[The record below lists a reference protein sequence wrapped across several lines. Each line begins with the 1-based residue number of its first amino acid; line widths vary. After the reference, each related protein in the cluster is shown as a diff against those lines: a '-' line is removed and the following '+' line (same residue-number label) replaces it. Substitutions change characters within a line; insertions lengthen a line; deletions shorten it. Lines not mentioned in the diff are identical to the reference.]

1 MQKKKVVIEQ
11 KIESL
16 LQEKLKEEEFADCYL
31 VESKFHANNKLEVFI
46 DSDSNMNFEKCRKIS
61 RYLESHIDKNNW
73 LGEKYTLEVS
83 SPGVERPLLFLRQF
97 QKNIGRK
104 VEVTLK
110 DGSTKTGV
118 LLKADD
124 EKLCLEEKIRVKEG
138 KKKKTQIV
146 ETEIPFAEINKT
158 IVKIAFK

>member
-1 MQKKKVVIEQ
+1 MIEH

-16 LQEKLKEEEFADCYL
+16 LQEKLKEEEFADCFL
-31 VESKFHANNKLEVFI
+31 IESKLHANNKLEVFI

-61 RYLESHIDKNNW
+61 RYLEKHIDENKW

-83 SPGVERPLLFLRQF
+83 SPGIGRPLLFLRQY

-104 VEVTLK
+104 VEVSLNDKT
-110 DGSTKTGV
+110 TKTGI

-124 EKLCLEEKIRVKEG
+124 GKLCIEEKIQVKEG
-138 KKKKTQIV
+138 KKKKTHVV